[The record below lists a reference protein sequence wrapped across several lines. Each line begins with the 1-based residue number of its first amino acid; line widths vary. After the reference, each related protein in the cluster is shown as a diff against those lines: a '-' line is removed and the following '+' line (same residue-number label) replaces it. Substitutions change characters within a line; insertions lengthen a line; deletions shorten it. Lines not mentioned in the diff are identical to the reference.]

1 LFIIIYS
8 HLYDIPFNLK
18 FQEFIS
24 LFTFPQYS
32 NKIIH
37 RYTMYRITMYG
48 GESMKINKELL
59 KGSTT
64 VLILSI
70 LNRKDM
76 YGYEMI
82 KEIDLRSKGIFS
94 FKEGTLY
101 PILHN
106 LENANYIES
115 YWDDSNSGRK
125 RKYYKIT
132 DNGKKLLLEKESEW
146 KLFSETV
153 NSVLWEGSL
162 CLK

>member
-1 LFIIIYS
+1 
-8 HLYDIPFNLK
+8 
-18 FQEFIS
+18 
-24 LFTFPQYS
+24 
-32 NKIIH
+32 
-37 RYTMYRITMYG
+37 MYRTTMYG
-48 GESMKINKELL
+48 GEFMKINKELL

-64 VLILSI
+64 VLILSL

-82 KEIDLRSKGIFS
+82 KEIELRSKGIFS

>member
-1 LFIIIYS
+1 
-8 HLYDIPFNLK
+8 
-18 FQEFIS
+18 
-24 LFTFPQYS
+24 
-32 NKIIH
+32 
-37 RYTMYRITMYG
+37 MYRFTMYG
-48 GESMKINKELL
+48 GEFMKINKELL

-82 KEIDLRSKGIFS
+82 KEIDLLSKGIFS

-106 LENANYIES
+106 LENASYIES
-115 YWDDSNSGRK
+115 YWDDSSSGRK

-132 DNGKKLLLEKESEW
+132 NNGKKLLLEKKSEW

-153 NSVLWEGSL
+153 NNVLWEANL
-162 CLK
+162 CL

>member
-1 LFIIIYS
+1 
-8 HLYDIPFNLK
+8 
-18 FQEFIS
+18 
-24 LFTFPQYS
+24 
-32 NKIIH
+32 
-37 RYTMYRITMYG
+37 
-48 GESMKINKELL
+48 MKINKELL

-115 YWDDSNSGRK
+115 YWDNSSIGRK
-125 RKYYKIT
+125 RKYYKI
-132 DNGKKLLLEKESEW
+132 LLEKESEW
-146 KLFSETV
+146 KLFSNTV

>member
-1 LFIIIYS
+1 
-8 HLYDIPFNLK
+8 
-18 FQEFIS
+18 
-24 LFTFPQYS
+24 
-32 NKIIH
+32 
-37 RYTMYRITMYG
+37 MYRYTMYG
-48 GESMKINKELL
+48 GEFMKINKELL

-82 KEIDLRSKGIFS
+82 KEINLLSKGIFS

-115 YWDDSNSGRK
+115 YWDDSSSGRK

-132 DNGKKLLLEKESEW
+132 NDGKKLLLEKKSEW

-153 NSVLWEGSL
+153 NNVLWEANL
-162 CLK
+162 CLE

>member
-1 LFIIIYS
+1 
-8 HLYDIPFNLK
+8 
-18 FQEFIS
+18 
-24 LFTFPQYS
+24 
-32 NKIIH
+32 
-37 RYTMYRITMYG
+37 
-48 GESMKINKELL
+48 MKVNKELL

-82 KEIDLRSKGIFS
+82 KEIDLRSNGVFS
-94 FKEGTLY
+94 LKEGTLY

-106 LENANYIES
+106 LESVNYIES
-115 YWDDSNSGRK
+115 YWDDSKGNRK

-132 DNGKKLLLEKESEW
+132 NNGKKLLLEKESEW

-153 NSVLWEGSL
+153 NSVLWEGNK